1 MCGSPPGMGFL
12 QFLSYSYFS
21 GGFYESDDHASK
33 ILTTWAVSSY
43 TGARWVFS
51 SKTEQQSDKK
61 SKCKPYKQWSLQKR
75 TDYSCVIFVPI
86 GWRMLHKTLLA
97 ISNFCTLQK
106 ICVRARRY
114 LKFRLLYSVYLSAF
128 LADKAK
134 IIPTT
139 RNLLLKLFLGA
150 FFSTISVLS
159 FVNKTFTSF
168 QIWIGLSF
176 LILHRDLFRA

>member
-61 SKCKPYKQWSLQKR
+61 SKCKPYKQLSLQTR

-86 GWRMLHKTLLA
+86 GWRILHKTLLA

-114 LKFRLLYSVYLSAF
+114 LKFKLLCLPHSISCRQSKNYS
-128 LADKAK
+128 DDAK
-134 IIPTT
+134 SSSET
-139 RNLLLKLFLGA
+139 FLGA
-150 FFSTISVLS
+150 FFSTVSVLS
-159 FVNKTFTSF
+159 FVNKMFTSF

-176 LILHRDLFRA
+176 LILHRDLFSA